1 MAFSL
6 RGFFGPSD
14 VAERERDDEVV
25 EKLVLRLE
33 SNSSFEDR
41 RDALKALRAMAKVSY
56 FDVILYMEA
65 FILELS
71 SNSCNSWTPLLYQ
84 YPY

>member
-6 RGFFGPSD
+6 RGFFGPSGE
-14 VAERERDDEVV
+14 VERERDDEVV

-41 RDALKALRAMAKVSY
+41 RDALKALRAMAKVSH
-56 FDVILYMEA
+56 FETVLYMRCA
-65 FILELS
+65 ILELS
-71 SNSCNSWTPLLYQ
+71 SNGCDSRTPLLYQ
-84 YPY
+84 HPH